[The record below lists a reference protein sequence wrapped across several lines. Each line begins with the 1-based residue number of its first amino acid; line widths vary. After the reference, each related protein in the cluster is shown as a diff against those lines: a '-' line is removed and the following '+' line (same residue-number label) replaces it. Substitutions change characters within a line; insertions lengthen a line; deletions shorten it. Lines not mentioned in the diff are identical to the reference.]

1 MDTKTILKQLGFE
14 EIQTGGGC
22 TAMQKCFSDGT
33 GILVTNNGGAT
44 TEGMDDGLIIGF
56 EDSEGQPHLQVVVEK
71 PKDILKFANEYSNPF
86 TEAFESILD
95 SKFKIHNYKN
105 HTLDASSDKTGWTG
119 TLWRLGHTKCIG
131 HASKSD
137 NGRVVIKWKE
147 DGEAIFRKFCIGLPS
162 YTRKN
167 RYEHY
172 DILPIGYTKGEVR
185 QLDQYFVFSEEVVVD
200 ILATKADQIWKEA

>member
-44 TEGMDDGLIIGF
+44 TEGMDDGIIIGF
-56 EDSEGQPHLQVVVEK
+56 EDSEGEPHLQVIVEK
-71 PKDILKFANEYSNPF
+71 PKDILKFTNEYLNPF

-105 HTLDASSDKTGWTG
+105 HTLDESSDRTGWTG

-131 HASKSD
+131 HASQLD
-137 NGRVVIKWKE
+137 NERVEIKWKE
-147 DGEAIFRKFCIGLPS
+147 DGEDIFRKFCIDLPS

-167 RYEHY
+167 RLEHY
-172 DILPIGYTKGEVR
+172 GINTDDLSKRE
-185 QLDQYFVFSEEVVVD
+185 LDTYLVFSEEVVA
-200 ILATKADQIWKEA
+200 ITLANQADQIWKEV